1 MRRALLWALGLLA
14 AAPGWAAAEPDTLRG
29 LVDAAA
35 GRAGVAPDLVAAII
49 WVESRGW
56 PWTLNVRGA
65 PYWTWTRQDAERLLR
80 EIREDDV
87 DVGLMQV
94 NWRTWGPALR
104 RVGLRREDLLDP
116 WVSLL
121 VGSQILRRM
130 MEDEPGWGG
139 VGRYH
144 SATPWRKSRYAWA
157 VARTWQALAPVFRK
171 ESTDQGACGA
181 HRSLTR

>member
-14 AAPGWAAAEPDTLRG
+14 VAPGWAGAEPDTLRV

-65 PYWTWTRQDAERLLR
+65 PLWAPTRDEATAVLARLPH
-80 EIREDDV
+80 DDV

-94 NWRTWGPALR
+94 NWRTWGPALGR
-104 RVGLRREDLLDP
+104 AGLRRSDLLDP
-116 WVSLL
+116 WVNLV
-121 VGSQILRRM
+121 VGSRILRWM
-130 MEDEPGWGG
+130 TEEEAGWGG

-144 SATPWRKSRYAWA
+144 SATPWRKHRYAWA
-157 VARTWQALAPVFRK
+157 VALAWQALGPVFHTV
-171 ESTDQGACGA
+171 SA
-181 HRSLTR
+181 TRP